1 MDQLNQQQ
9 QPQMNKGIPG
19 KPHKNHGGHEMFD
32 MHEVLSGTLTV
43 LDQFMML
50 RQFCKDQEL
59 LNILDRQHQ
68 FITSQYN
75 LTAECFKTGSE
86 PSQKT
91 ATYMM
96 KEDNQTVYGMQPSQ
110 PKKPVQSMN
119 DIDDSIIS
127 RQMLCAVKAQ
137 ASMLTMASLEMTNP
151 AVRRVL
157 SAQIQQYVEMAF
169 EIFLYQNKHGYYQVP
184 QLDAQD
190 MEQLRNSFAPAQG
203 QMPPTQGGMGQ
214 QGLH

>member
-9 QPQMNKGIPG
+9 SQMNKGIPG

-32 MHEVLSGTLTV
+32 MHEVLSGTLNV
-43 LDQFMML
+43 LDQFTML
-50 RQFCKDQEL
+50 KQLCKDQEL
-59 LNILDRQHQ
+59 VNILDRQHQ
-68 FITSQYN
+68 FIASQYN
-75 LTAECFKTGSE
+75 VTAECFKTGNE

-96 KEDNQTVYGMQPSQ
+96 KEDNQTVYGMQPSM

-127 RQMLCAVKAQ
+127 RQMLCTVKAQ

-190 MEQLRNSFAPAQG
+190 MEQMKNSFAPAQG

>member
-1 MDQLNQQQ
+1 MDQFNQQQ
-9 QPQMNKGIPG
+9 QSQMNKGIPG

-75 LTAECFKTGSE
+75 ITAECFKTGSE

-91 ATYMM
+91 AT
-96 KEDNQTVYGMQPSQ
+96 KESLDQFEKDF
-110 PKKPVQSMN
+110 KKKFEKNSAAL
-119 DIDDSIIS
+119 DSIYPMPLLLVKS
-127 RQMLCAVKAQ
+127 LLTHSALCRRH
-137 ASMLTMASLEMTNP
+137 LSLGRGE
-151 AVRRVL
+151 
-157 SAQIQQYVEMAF
+157 
-169 EIFLYQNKHGYYQVP
+169 
-184 QLDAQD
+184 
-190 MEQLRNSFAPAQG
+190 
-203 QMPPTQGGMGQ
+203 
-214 QGLH
+214 

>member
-1 MDQLNQQQ
+1 MDQFNQQQ
-9 QPQMNKGIPG
+9 QSQMNKGIPG

-43 LDQFMML
+43 LDQFL

-59 LNILDRQHQ
+59 LNILDR
-68 FITSQYN
+68 
-75 LTAECFKTGSE
+75 AECFKTGSE

-127 RQMLCAVKAQ
+127 RQMLCAIKAQ

-157 SAQIQQYVEMAF
+157 SAQIQEYVEMAF

-203 QMPPTQGGMGQ
+203 QMPPTQVGMAEWVSKDFTNNKGI
-214 QGLH
+214 G